1 MKQAPLLALSLFLAL
16 LGPSPA
22 LAQAGND
29 ADKSTART
37 LGQEGQDALDK
48 GNFQLAL
55 DLFLRADRL
64 YHAPTLALGA
74 ARAQVGLKKLVSAQE
89 SYNRM
94 LREGLPPSP
103 SPAFKQALLDAERE
117 LAALEPRIPFLLL
130 TVVGA
135 TEPRI
140 ELDGEPF
147 ASAALGVKRV
157 IDPGKHRVKA
167 SATGFKEAEVSF
179 EVQERESKPIHI
191 KLERDPKALTPVPPA
206 PTTSA
211 PPAASSAPPAPAPSA
226 PALPP
231 SSSGA
236 RTAGWISVGLGGAGL
251 VVGSV
256 AGLVAMDRRRSLVD
270 SCGGDERCPASSLDA
285 RDRFRSAANFST
297 VGFGVGLLGLAVG
310 IPLLLTSGPSSTTAG
325 AAPCLMGSQLGV
337 CGRM

>member
-1 MKQAPLLALSLFLAL
+1 VKRAALLSLSLSLAL
-16 LGPSPA
+16 LDPSPA
-22 LAQAGND
+22 LAQTGND

-74 ARAQVGLKKLVSAQE
+74 ARAQVGLKRLVSAQE

-147 ASAALGVKRV
+147 PSAALGVKRA
-157 IDPGKHRVKA
+157 IDPGKHQVKA
-167 SATGFKEAEVSF
+167 GAAGFKEAEVSF
-179 EVQERESKPIHI
+179 EIQERESKPIHI
-191 KLERDPKALTPVPPA
+191 KLERDPKALTPVPTA
-206 PTTSA
+206 PTASA
-211 PPAASSAPPAPAPSA
+211 PPAASSTPPAPSTP

-236 RTAGWISVGLGGAGL
+236 RTAGWISLGLGGVGL
-251 VVGSV
+251 AVGSV
-256 AGLVAMDRRRSLVD
+256 AGLVAMDRRRTLVD